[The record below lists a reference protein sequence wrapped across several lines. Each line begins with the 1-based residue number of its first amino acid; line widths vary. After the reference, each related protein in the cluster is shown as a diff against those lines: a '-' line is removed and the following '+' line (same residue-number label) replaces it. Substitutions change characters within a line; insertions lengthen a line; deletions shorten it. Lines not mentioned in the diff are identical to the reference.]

1 MKKVREHND
10 VKVLVFFNGGPMCM
24 EKKTIWWTFHKVV
37 LMIFHWL
44 FDDFSLV
51 V

>member
-1 MKKVREHND
+1 
-10 VKVLVFFNGGPMCM
+10 VKVLVLFNGGPMCM
-24 EKKTIWWTFHKVV
+24 KKRVSGGHFTRW
-37 LMIFHWL
+37 